1 MTLTRKHFMDLMQ
14 KAHRN
19 MIQSS
24 SFRLMRS
31 TPGHATYGVWVN
43 GGKCG
48 DLVVRQD
55 EREAFEAMM
64 QQGGFAFLEAAQDA
78 GR

>member
-1 MTLTRKHFMDLMQ
+1 
-14 KAHRN
+14 
-19 MIQSS
+19 MIRTS
-24 SFRLMRS
+24 SFRIVRS

-55 EREAFEAMM
+55 EREGFESMM
-64 QQGGFAFLEAAQDA
+64 QQGGFAYVEAAPETISHTA
-78 GR
+78 PPAFPTRGSGG